1 MARDNGN
8 NEEKAGSKLLSVVI
22 IFLIVV
28 VWLAAMII
36 LIKLDV
42 GHFGSQVLR
51 PILRDVPVVNLI
63 LPAASDDEALA
74 ETGLPYRTLAEA
86 LERINELEALNAAN
100 ETTIQNQREELL
112 EQDNEIA
119 RLKVFEEDQAAFSVL
134 KNEFYN
140 EVVYGNSAPDADTYI
155 RWYESM
161 DPEAAEEIYR
171 QVIAEKEASGE
182 LKEMANTYAEMDPGS
197 AAEILQKMVGD
208 LDVVAKILDNMPAAD
223 KAEILAEMEPEFA
236 ANITKKLMP

>member
-1 MARDNGN
+1 MAKD

-28 VWLAAMII
+28 VWLAAMIV

-51 PILRDVPVVNLI
+51 PVLKDVPVINMI
-63 LPAASDDEALA
+63 LPPATDDEALA
-74 ETGLPYRTLAEA
+74 ETNLPYKTLAEA
-86 LERINELEALNAAN
+86 LQRI
-100 ETTIQNQREELL
+100 EELNVETATQNAIIQDL
-112 EQDNEIA
+112 QEQIVEKDNEIA
-119 RLKVFEEDQAAFSVL
+119 RLQVFENNQREFNEL

-140 EVVYGNSAPDADTYI
+140 EVVYGNSAPDADTYT

-171 QVIAEKEASGE
+171 QVIARQNASDE
-182 LKEMANTYAEMDPGS
+182 LKQLSNAYAEMDPAS
-197 AAEILQKMVGD
+197 AAAILQTMTGD
-208 LDVVAKILDNMPAAD
+208 LDTVVKILDLMSSSD
-223 KAEILAEMEPEFA
+223 KAEILEAMDPSFA
-236 ANITKKLMP
+236 ANVTKRLMP